1 MNNSS
6 YIELKVIFLP
16 LESGVRATPPI
27 LDDKGYRPHL
37 RIPPHEELLGVEFIE
52 GPDEPVE
59 PGVATF
65 ASVRLS
71 YYPNMSYAELI
82 FGAEFE
88 IVEGPHVV
96 GHGSVTRRELP

>member
-1 MNNSS
+1 MRKSS
-6 YIELKVIFLP
+6 YAEVKVVFLP
-16 LESGVRATPPI
+16 LESGGRANPPI
-27 LDDKGYRPHL
+27 LDGKGYRPHV
-37 RIPPHEELLGVEFIE
+37 RVPPHEELLGVEFIE

-65 ASVRLS
+65 ASVRLR
-71 YYPNMSYAELI
+71 YYPNVSYADLI
-82 FGAEFE
+82 VGAEFE